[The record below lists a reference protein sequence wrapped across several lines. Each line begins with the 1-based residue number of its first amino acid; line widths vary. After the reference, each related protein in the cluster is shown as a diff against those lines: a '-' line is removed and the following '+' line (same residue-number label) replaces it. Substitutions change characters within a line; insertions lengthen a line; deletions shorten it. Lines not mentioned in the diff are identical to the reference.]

1 MKYLEVKF
9 NITPYDDT
17 AADILSAMAAEA
29 GFETFIN
36 EEDGLK
42 GYVQTDLL
50 DEGVLKS
57 AIDNFPL
64 EDVDIKYVVTEA
76 DNRNWNETWEKES
89 FKPVVCGNCCIHGSH
104 HTEFPAAEYEI
115 IINPRMA
122 FGSGNHVTTRN
133 LLITLQSMELD
144 GMSVLDMGCGT
155 SVLGIMAAMRGASRI
170 TGVDIDEWSVE
181 NSIINVRL
189 NGMSEKM
196 DIHLG
201 DASILP
207 SLGTFDLIIANINR
221 NILLNDMATYVS
233 RLNRGGQLL
242 MSGFYSEDVESIAS
256 HGSELGLNLVEVR
269 EDEGWAVVRLR

>member
-9 NITPYDDT
+9 NITPYDET

-36 EEDGLK
+36 EGDGLK
-42 GYVQTDLL
+42 GYVQTGLL
-50 DEGVLKS
+50 DEEILKS

-64 EDVDIKYVVTEA
+64 DTVDIRYTVDEA

-104 HTEFPAAEYEI
+104 HTEFPATEYEI
-115 IINPRMA
+115 IINPKMA

-133 LLITLQSMELD
+133 LLTTLQSMELD
-144 GMSVLDMGCGT
+144 GKSVLDMGCGT
-155 SVLGIMAAMRGASRI
+155 SVLGIMAAMRGASHI

-189 NGMSEKM
+189 NGMTEKM

-207 SLGTFDLIIANINR
+207 SLGTYDLIIANINR
-221 NILLNDMATYVS
+221 NILLNDMESYVS
-233 RLNRGGQLL
+233 RLNRGGELL

-256 HGSELGLNLVEVR
+256 RGSELGLRLVEVR